1 MAKTP
6 IAQASKTRPLI
17 VLAIACLLLFELGVL
32 MAGWQHSLKG
42 NGDFS
47 AFYRTAV
54 MARSGQLH
62 NLYDADTQVL
72 FDRNVF
78 PSLQRYPPYFFYHP
92 PYEVP
97 LLLPLAFM
105 SYQAAFWLWT
115 AFSFL
120 LLAVSGY
127 VLESEFQELRR
138 VSGIPLALLVLTCFP
153 VIMIF
158 LQGQDSALLLL
169 LVALAFRQLERDR
182 DVSCG
187 ILLGLALFK
196 FQFIVPLIVILAFHR
211 RWKLILAFLA
221 TAAAT
226 LGVSW
231 MLVGTSGLRLYWQLL
246 GNHTPEMVWRMPNLR
261 GLVES
266 FGGSPTLSVA
276 LSLCLVLWC
285 GWTVARMEAGG
296 FPLATLCAVLVS
308 YHGHVYDYVLLVIP
322 VLWILNRAVCTQS
335 WLWSFWPAMF
345 FLMTPVYVLLTRYQ
359 ATWVFALPL
368 LLLAFTISHPRKILS
383 RYPIP
388 VREAVP

>member
-1 MAKTP
+1 MAKTSP
-6 IAQASKTRPLI
+6 AQTSKTRPLI
-17 VLAIACLLLFELGVL
+17 VLSIVCLLLFELGVL

-97 LLLPLAFM
+97 LLLPLAFV
-105 SYQAAFWLWT
+105 SYPGAFWLWT

-120 LLAVSGY
+120 LLVVSGY

-153 VIMIF
+153 AIMIF

-169 LVALAFRQLERDR
+169 LAALGFRQFERKR
-182 DVSCG
+182 DVACG

-196 FQFIVPLIVILAFHR
+196 FQFIVPLVFILAFR
-211 RWKLILAFLA
+211 RRLKLISAFLA
-221 TAAAT
+221 TAAAV
-226 LGVSW
+226 LSVSW

-246 GNHTPEMVWRMPNLR
+246 GNHTPEMVWRMPNVR

-266 FGGSPTLSVA
+266 LGGPPTLSVA

-285 GWTVARMEAGG
+285 GLTVARMESGA
-296 FPLATLCAVLVS
+296 FPLAILCAVLVS
-308 YHGHVYDYVLLVIP
+308 YHSHVYDYVLLVIP
-322 VLWILNRAVCTQS
+322 VLWILNRAIHS
-335 WLWSFWPAMF
+335 EASLWSFWPAMF
-345 FLMTPVYVLLTRYQ
+345 FPMTPVYVLLTRYQ
-359 ATWVFALPL
+359 ATWVFVLPL
-368 LLLAFTISHPRKILS
+368 LLLAFTIVHPR
-383 RYPIP
+383 R
-388 VREAVP
+388 

>member
-1 MAKTP
+1 MAKTSP
-6 IAQASKTRPLI
+6 AQASKTRPLI
-17 VLAIACLLLFELGVL
+17 VLAIVCLLLFELGVL

-54 MARSGQLH
+54 MARSGQLQ

-97 LLLPLAFM
+97 LLLPLAFL
-105 SYQAAFWLWT
+105 SYQGAFWLWT

-120 LLAVSGY
+120 LLVVSGY
-127 VLESEFQELRR
+127 LLEFEFQELRR
-138 VSGIPLALLVLTCFP
+138 ASGIPLALLILTCFP

-158 LQGQDSALLLL
+158 LQGQDSTLLLL
-169 LVALAFRQLERDR
+169 LAALAFRQFERDR

-196 FQFIVPLIVILAFHR
+196 FQFIVPLFVILAFR
-211 RWKLILAFLA
+211 RRLKLTLAFLG
-221 TAAAT
+221 TAMT
-226 LGVSW
+226 MLGVSW

-266 FGGSPTLSVA
+266 LGGPPILTVA
-276 LSLCLVLWC
+276 LSICLALWC
-285 GWTVARMEAGG
+285 GLTVARMETGG
-296 FPLATLCAVLVS
+296 FPLATLSAVLAS

-322 VLWILNRAVCTQS
+322 VLWTLNRAVRTQS
-335 WLWSFWPAMF
+335 SLWSFWPAMF

-368 LLLAFTISHPRKILS
+368 LLLAFTIAHPRKVLS
-383 RYPIP
+383 CYPSP

>member
-6 IAQASKTRPLI
+6 ISQPSKMRPLM

-97 LLLPLAFM
+97 LLLPLAFV
-105 SYQAAFWLWT
+105 SYQGAFWLWT

-120 LLAVSGY
+120 LLVVSGC
-127 VLESEFQELRR
+127 VLESEVQELRR

-169 LVALAFRQLERDR
+169 LAALAFRQFERKR

-196 FQFIVPLIVILAFHR
+196 FQFIVPLVVILAFRR
-211 RWKLILAFLA
+211 RWKLISAFLA
-221 TAAAT
+221 TAAAV

-246 GNHTPEMVWRMPNLR
+246 GNHTPEMVWRMPNVR

-266 FGGSPTLSVA
+266 LGGPPTLSVA

-285 GWTVARMEAGG
+285 GLTVARMESGA
-296 FPLATLCAVLVS
+296 FPLAILCAVLVS

-322 VLWILNRAVCTQS
+322 VLCAVEEALRKKS
-335 WLWSFWPAMF
+335 REYALWPALF
-345 FLMTPVYVLLTRYQ
+345 FMMLPVYVLLTRWH
-359 ATWVFALPL
+359 ATWMFSL
-368 LLLAFTISHPRKILS
+368 LFLTLAVMISRFRAKLS
-383 RYPIP
+383 CVPTRY
-388 VREAVP
+388 REVLT

>member
-1 MAKTP
+1 MVKTP
-6 IAQASKTRPLI
+6 IAQASKTRPL
-17 VLAIACLLLFELGVL
+17 VVSAIACLLVFELGVL

-47 AFYRTAV
+47 AFYRTAI

-62 NLYDADTQVL
+62 NLYDADTQAL

-105 SYQAAFWLWT
+105 SYQTAFWLWT

-120 LLAVSGY
+120 LLVVSGY
-127 VLESEFQELRR
+127 VLESEFQEVRR
-138 VSGIPLALLVLTCFP
+138 AFGIPVALLVLACFP
-153 VIMIF
+153 AIMVF
-158 LQGQDSALLLL
+158 LRGQDSALLLL
-169 LVALAFRQLERDR
+169 LVALASRQFERKQDA
-182 DVSCG
+182 SCG

-196 FQFIVPLIVILAFHR
+196 FQFIAPLVVILAFR
-211 RWKLILAFLA
+211 RRLKLISAFLA
-221 TAAAT
+221 TAAAV
-226 LGVSW
+226 LGASW

-246 GNHTPEMVWRMPNLR
+246 ANHTPEMVWRMPNVR

-266 FGGSPTLSVA
+266 LGGSPTLSVA

-285 GWTVARMEAGG
+285 GLTVARMESGA
-296 FPLATLCAVLVS
+296 FPLAILCAVLVS

-322 VLWILNRAVCTQS
+322 VLWILNRAIHS
-335 WLWSFWPAMF
+335 EASLWSFWPAMF
-345 FLMTPVYVLLTRYQ
+345 FPMTPVYVLLTRYQ

-368 LLLAFTISHPRKILS
+368 LLLGFTIAHPRKVLS
-383 RYPIP
+383 CYPSP

>member
-1 MAKTP
+1 
-6 IAQASKTRPLI
+6 
-17 VLAIACLLLFELGVL
+17 

-72 FDRNVF
+72 FDRTGF

-105 SYQAAFWLWT
+105 SYQTAFWLWT

-120 LLAVSGY
+120 LLVVSGY

-138 VSGIPLALLVLTCFP
+138 VSGIPIALLVLTCFP
-153 VIMIF
+153 AIMVF
-158 LQGQDSALLLL
+158 LRGQDSALLLL
-169 LVALAFRQLERDR
+169 LVALAFRQFERKR
-182 DVSCG
+182 DASCG

-196 FQFIVPLIVILAFHR
+196 FQFIAPLVVILAFR
-211 RWKLILAFLA
+211 RRLRLIAAFLT
-221 TAAAT
+221 TAAAL

-246 GNHTPEMVWRMPNLR
+246 GNHTPEMLWRMPNLR

-266 FGGSPTLSVA
+266 LGGAPTLSVA

-285 GWTVARMEAGG
+285 GWTVARMETGG
-296 FPLATLCAVLVS
+296 FPLATLCTVLVS
-308 YHGHVYDYVLLVIP
+308 YHGHVYDYVLLAIP
-322 VLWILNRAVCTQS
+322 VLWILNRAIHIES
-335 WLWSFWPAMF
+335 SLWSFWPAMF
-345 FLMTPVYVLLTRYQ
+345 FLMTPVYVLLTHYQ

-368 LLLAFTISHPRKILS
+368 LLLAFTIAHPRKILS
-383 RYPIP
+383 CYPGP